1 MTARADL
8 RAALA
13 AHVPAD
19 AAEAWDVQRAR
30 WLVDERERFWD
41 RAERV
46 PGHVTGSAFIVR
58 ADTGAV
64 LLHEH
69 LKIGRWLQPGG
80 HDDTGEGPQA
90 AALRE
95 AAEETGLPGLRLL
108 ADAILDV
115 DVHTAGRRDEL
126 PHLHFD
132 VRYALLAPEPDALA
146 PAAGESQALAW
157 LPPDEAARRMGEAA
171 GARAIARLVG
181 LL

>member
-1 MTARADL
+1 MTREAL
-8 RAALA
+8 LAALA
-13 AHVPAD
+13 AHAPAD

-30 WLVDERERFWD
+30 WLVAERPRFWD
-41 RAERV
+41 RDDKS

-58 ADTGAV
+58 ADTGQV

-69 LKIGRWLQPGG
+69 LRIGRWLQPGG

-108 ADAILDV
+108 DEAILDV
-115 DVHTAGRRDEL
+115 DVHPAGRRDDI

-132 VRYALLAPEPDALA
+132 VRYALVATEPDALA
-146 PAAGESQALAW
+146 PAAGESQVLAW
-157 LPPDEAARRMGEAA
+157 LAPDEAARRMGEAA
-171 GARAIARLVG
+171 GARAIARLAR